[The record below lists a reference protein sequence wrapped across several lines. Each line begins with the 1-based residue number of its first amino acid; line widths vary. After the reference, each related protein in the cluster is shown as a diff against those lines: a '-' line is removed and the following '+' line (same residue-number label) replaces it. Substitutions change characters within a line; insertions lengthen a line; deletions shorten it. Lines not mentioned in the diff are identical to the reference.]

1 MTTDSVVV
9 CEVPDGLGLIEVTGD
24 DGASLLLLGGRPAVL
39 EGSDC
44 CGSIGWLASRATGP
58 GAPTTAEAKALTA
71 WLAAPELA
79 VDPLSG
85 NFLPPD
91 PERLR
96 PLLSLL
102 APGRYTMTAATAPQ
116 PLRVVHP
123 RAEHVERWY
132 ADEEL
137 ALLTT
142 DHWPPPDRDAV
153 RTYVRRIR
161 AGERPALVALSP
173 AEDSIAAYLLDGHH
187 KLEAYHQARIQPLVI
202 RLTPIGPAPFR
213 LQDCEPFP
221 EVFPGEPLIR
231 MFRYIREDADEAA
244 RKRRTG

>member
-1 MTTDSVVV
+1 MTTGPVVV

-24 DGASLLLLGGRPAVL
+24 DGASLLLLGGRPSVL

-44 CGSIGWLASRATGP
+44 CGSVGWLASRATGP
-58 GAPTTAEAKALTA
+58 GAPTPAEAKALTA
-71 WLAAPELA
+71 WLAAPELVA
-79 VDPLSG
+79 DPLTG
-85 NFLPPD
+85 DFPPPD

-102 APGRYTMTAATAPQ
+102 APGRYTMTAAAAPH

-123 RAEHVERWY
+123 RAEHVESWY

-142 DHWPPPDRDAV
+142 DHWPPPDRGAV
-153 RTYVRRIR
+153 RTYAGRIR
-161 AGERPALVALSP
+161 AGDRPALVALSP
-173 AEDSIAAYLLDGHH
+173 AADSIAAYLLDGHH
-187 KLEAYHQARIQPLVI
+187 KLEAYRQAGIQPVII
-202 RLTPIGPAPFR
+202 RLTPVAPAPFR
-213 LQDCEPFP
+213 LQDCEPLR
-221 EVFPGEPLIR
+221 EVFPGEPLVR

-244 RKRRTG
+244 RIRRTG

>member
-1 MTTDSVVV
+1 MPTDPVVV
-9 CEVPDGLGLIEVTGD
+9 CEVPDGLGLIEVTGND
-24 DGASLLLLGGRPAVL
+24 WASLLLIGGRPVVL

-44 CGSIGWLASRATGP
+44 CGSIGWLASRAGGP
-58 GAPTTAEAKALTA
+58 DAPTPAEAKALTA

-79 VDPLSG
+79 ADPLTGSCP
-85 NFLPPD
+85 PPD

-96 PLLSLL
+96 PLLQLL
-102 APGRYTMTAATAPQ
+102 APGRYSMTAARAPQ

-123 RAEHVERWY
+123 RSGHVESWY

-137 ALLTT
+137 ALVTT

-153 RTYVRRIR
+153 RAYVRRIR

-173 AEDSIAAYLLDGHH
+173 AGDSLAAYLLDGHH
-187 KLEAYHQARIQPLVI
+187 KLEAYHQAEVPPLII
-202 RLTPIGPAPFR
+202 RLTPVDPAPFR
-213 LQDCEPFP
+213 LQDCEPVH

-231 MFRYIREDADEAA
+231 TFRYIRGE
-244 RKRRTG
+244 RTA

>member
-1 MTTDSVVV
+1 MPSDPVV
-9 CEVPDGLGLIEVTGD
+9 CEVPDGLGLIEVTGN
-24 DGASLLLLGGRPAVL
+24 DGASLLLIGGRPAQL

-44 CGSIGWLASRATGP
+44 CGSIGWLASRATGQD
-58 GAPTTAEAKALTA
+58 APTPAEAKALTA

-79 VDPLSG
+79 ADPLTG
-85 NFLPPD
+85 NVPPPD

-102 APGRYTMTAATAPQ
+102 APGRYAMTAATAPH
-116 PLRVVHP
+116 PLRLVHS
-123 RAEHVERWY
+123 RSGHVESWY

-153 RTYVRRIR
+153 RAYVRRIR
-161 AGERPALVALSP
+161 AGARPALVALSP
-173 AEDSIAAYLLDGHH
+173 AEDALTAYLLDGHH
-187 KLEAYHQARIQPLVI
+187 KLEAYRQAGIQPLII
-202 RLTPIGPAPFR
+202 RLTPVDPAPFR
-213 LQDCEPFP
+213 LQDCEPVH

-231 MFRYIREDADEAA
+231 MFRYIREGHMA
-244 RKRRTG
+244 

>member
-1 MTTDSVVV
+1 MLTDPVV
-9 CEVPDGLGLIEVTGD
+9 CEVPDGLGLIEIAGD
-24 DGASLLLLGGRPAVL
+24 DGASLLLLGGRPVLL
-39 EGSDC
+39 EGSDFY
-44 CGSIGWLASRATGP
+44 GSLGWLASRATGP
-58 GAPTTAEAKALTA
+58 GAPTTTETKELTA

-79 VDPLSG
+79 VDPLTGS
-85 NFLPPD
+85 FLPPD

-102 APGRYTMTAATAPQ
+102 APGRYTMTAAPAPH
-116 PLRVVHP
+116 PLRLVHP
-123 RAEHVERWY
+123 SSGHIDRWY

-142 DHWPPPDRDAV
+142 DHWPPPDREAV
-153 RTYVRRIR
+153 RGYVRRIR
-161 AGERPALVALSP
+161 AGARPALVALRP

-187 KLEAYHQARIQPLVI
+187 KLEAYHQAGIQPLI
-202 RLTPIGPAPFR
+202 ISLTPVVPEPFR
-213 LQDCEPFP
+213 LQDCEPVR
-221 EVFPGEPLIR
+221 EVFPGEPLLR